1 MGAKKEINQRIG
13 ANIKAV
19 REESHYTQEQLSEL
33 IGVTPN
39 HLSALERGYY
49 GVTPELIDRLC
60 HIFSVSADRLFFGAD
75 ELDDFSAV
83 FIQKLKTIPPNRK
96 PQVYKIISDI
106 SELFEDN
113 NDNSDL

>member
-39 HLSALERGYY
+39 HLSAIERGYY
-49 GVTPELIDRLC
+49 GATPELIDRLC
-60 HIFSVSADRLFFGAD
+60 HIFSVSADRLFFGAN
-75 ELDDFSAV
+75 ELDDFSEI
-83 FIQKLKTIPPNRK
+83 FIQKFKAIPPNQK
-96 PQVYKIISDI
+96 PKVYRLISM
-106 SELFEDN
+106 LFDLLEDN
-113 NDNSDL
+113 INL